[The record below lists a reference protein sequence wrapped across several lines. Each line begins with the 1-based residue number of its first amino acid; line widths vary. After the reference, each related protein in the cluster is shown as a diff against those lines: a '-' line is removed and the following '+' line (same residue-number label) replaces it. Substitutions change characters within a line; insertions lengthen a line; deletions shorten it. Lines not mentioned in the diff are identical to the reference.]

1 LPFVGALLDVCENI
15 GLAVIISRYPEEL
28 WDVAYVVQG
37 FRTAKLSVQIGDIL
51 ITLGL
56 MALTAVLWL
65 KQRNN
70 TATD

>member
-1 LPFVGALLDVCENI
+1 
-15 GLAVIISRYPEEL
+15 
-28 WDVAYVVQG
+28 VQG